1 MYKKINI
8 FIIVNILISALSIV
22 LLKNLIN
29 EINTFSVY
37 KKELI
42 KYSENS
48 EKTYNDK
55 KNIDDYINLISIFD
69 KKYQSD
75 NDLIENSIIKKLS
88 GIYKLYYNNPYEINE
103 SMGII
108 LKGTDSI
115 SYIVYT
121 KFDNNNYYDLF
132 KYNWLNDNYNNK
144 LINSIFSNLES
155 KKPLNVE
162 NLIELEIDGGNL
174 NIGSYMGNYMLNI
187 DNNKY
192 RVNTIDFYNIS
203 NISVD
208 YIEDYFKSIGLVV
221 DFIENLDLKS
231 SIHNLTILKIIYI
244 GLSILYSIPIYIYVL
259 NILFSI
265 ILSIDYQK
273 KFKNRSCY
281 YVRYCRNY
289 Y

>member
-162 NLIELEIDGGNL
+162 KLIELEIDGGNL

-192 RVNTIDFYNIS
+192 QVNTIDFYNIS

-221 DFIENLDLKS
+221 DFIETLDLKS

-244 GLSILYSIPIYIYVL
+244 GLSILYSIPIYICFKY
-259 NILFSI
+259 I
-265 ILSIDYQK
+265 IQYYTKYRLSK
-273 KFKNRSCY
+273 KI
-281 YVRYCRNY
+281 
-289 Y
+289 